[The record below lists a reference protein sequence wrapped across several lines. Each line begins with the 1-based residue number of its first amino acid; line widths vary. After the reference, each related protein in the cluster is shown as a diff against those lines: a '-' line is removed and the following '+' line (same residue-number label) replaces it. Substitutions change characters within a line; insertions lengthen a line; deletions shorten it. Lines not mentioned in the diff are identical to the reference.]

1 MDLHEKGCHIIMEL
15 SRHLCDEKSGRKK
28 LGTST
33 DAGDLDKKSFVF
45 LGESFDSIGGGRR

>member
-33 DAGDLDKKSFVF
+33 DAGDLMPKQYTLRKA
-45 LGESFDSIGGGRR
+45 